1 MFTFNI
7 YLRFFFLIALLP
19 LALYLSFEFGFW
31 YSFPFYLFWVVFLVG
46 YIMLGTV
53 QSAAKMMEKM
63 DFLGA
68 ESRLNLTLSP
78 KLLFKTNRAYYYMLK
93 GTIALNLK
101 DNENAEKFL
110 LKAKET
116 GLSTGNEKAMVHL
129 QLANL
134 AAGKNNWNGALMHFR
149 NAKKYKVT
157 DPNLRDQMRQY
168 EKALANRGVLKT
180 AGMTNRGMHTPGGK
194 RRRPKMK

>member
-19 LALYLSFEFGFW
+19 VAIYLSFEFGFW
-31 YSFPFYLFWVVFLVG
+31 YSFPFYLFWVIFLVG

-53 QSAAKMMEKM
+53 QSAAKLMEKM

-68 ESRLNLTLSP
+68 EKRLKLTLSP
-78 KLLFKTNRAYYYMLK
+78 KLLFKTNRAYFYLLR

-101 DNENAEKFL
+101 ENDIAEQFL

-149 NAKKYKVT
+149 AAKKFKVT
-157 DPNLRDQMRQY
+157 DPNLREQMRQY
-168 EKALANRGVLKT
+168 EKALANRGVLKS
-180 AGMTNRGMHTPGGK
+180 AGMSGQGMQMAGGK
-194 RRRPKMK
+194 RRRPKMR

>member
-1 MFTFNI
+1 MFTINI
-7 YLRFFFLIALLP
+7 YLRFFFLIVLLP
-19 LALYLSFEFGFW
+19 LAVYLSIEFGFW
-31 YSFPFYLFWVVFLVG
+31 YSFPFYLFWVVFAIG

-53 QSAAKMMEKM
+53 QTAAKKMESM

-68 ESRLNLTLSP
+68 ESRLKLTLSP
-78 KLLFKTNRAYYYMLK
+78 KLLFKTNRAYYFMLR

-101 DNENAEKFL
+101 DNEAAEFYL
-110 LKAKET
+110 NKAKDT

-149 NAKKYKVT
+149 TAKKYKVT

-180 AGMTNRGMHTPGGK
+180 AGMTNRGMQAPGGK
-194 RRRPKMK
+194 RRRPKMR

>member
-1 MFTFNI
+1 MFTINI
-7 YLRFFFLIALLP
+7 YLRFFFLIVLLP
-19 LALYLSFEFGFW
+19 LAVYLSIEFGFW
-31 YSFPFYLFWVVFLVG
+31 YSFPFYLFWVVFAIG

-53 QSAAKMMEKM
+53 QTAAKKMESM

-68 ESRLNLTLSP
+68 ESRLKLTLSP
-78 KLLFKTNRAYYYMLK
+78 KLLFKTNRAYYYMLR

-101 DNENAEKFL
+101 DNEAAEFFL
-110 LKAKET
+110 TKAKDT

-149 NAKKYKVT
+149 TAKKYKVT

-180 AGMTNRGMHTPGGK
+180 AGMTNRGMQAPGGK
-194 RRRPKMK
+194 RRRPKMR

>member
-7 YLRFFFLIALLP
+7 FLRFFFLIFLLP
-19 LALYLSFEFGFW
+19 IAIYLSFEFGFW
-31 YSFPFYLFWVVFLVG
+31 YSFPIYLFWVVFLVG
-46 YIMLGTV
+46 YILLGTV
-53 QSAAKMMEKM
+53 QSAAKKMEKM

-68 ESRLNLTLSP
+68 EKRLKLTLSP
-78 KLLFKTNRAYYYMLK
+78 KLLFKTNRAYYYLLR

-101 DNENAEKFL
+101 ENETAEHFL
-110 LKAKET
+110 IKAKDT

-149 NAKKYKVT
+149 TAKKFKVT
-157 DPNLRDQMRQY
+157 DPNLREQMRQY
-168 EKALANRGVLKT
+168 EKALANRGTLKS
-180 AGMTNRGMHTPGGK
+180 AGMGNKGPQMAGGK
-194 RRRPKMK
+194 RKRPKMR